1 MRTKRLDLTVT
12 AIRDTPRAGTRG
24 GAANT
29 CPPVTHRPAREPMG
43 NTMLRQ
49 YKNQNSSAHAGN
61 SKQPVRWTMVLSAL
75 LLAGSAAAQS
85 SSATVSQPVLG
96 LVYDAAA
103 QTLHTLTGIPAASQL
118 GGSLGGTPLAAVA
131 ISSQQPYALA
141 LEQGTGA
148 ALLVSLSGRQPL
160 TGVRA
165 GAQLAAVSPRGT
177 AAAVYFNDTGKASIL
192 TGLPDAP
199 QALRDVTLDGSPSV
213 LAVSDDGSSLAAV
226 ISLATN
232 QATVFFYSAAGAGQA
247 LLSDRQFS
255 SLDFVPG
262 GTTPACHG
270 YSKRGV
276 SVSGPPGT
284 SVAHRCPRRFGKR
297 GGGRGFGR
305 WDARLHWHAIGPGG
319 DSRSGG
325 GYPDAALLFLPAG
338 GNLEAA
344 GEGRLSPERN
354 GRRVAL
360 GIGW

>member
-1 MRTKRLDLTVT
+1 
-12 AIRDTPRAGTRG
+12 
-24 GAANT
+24 
-29 CPPVTHRPAREPMG
+29 
-43 NTMLRQ
+43 MLRQ

-262 GTTPACHG
+262 GTTLVMATQSAV
-270 YSKRGV
+270 YLYQ
-276 SVSGPPGT
+276 
-284 SVAHRCPRRFGKR
+284 
-297 GGGRGFGR
+297 GRQGLQLLT
-305 WDARLHWHAIGPGG
+305 DARDGLANVVGAAASADGTRVFIGMQSGQVAIRDLAAATQTLLSCSCQPAGIWRLRGKAVFRLNG
-319 DSRSGG
+319 MGAGSLWVLDG
-325 GYPDAALLFLPAG
+325 DAAAPRILFVATPAG
-338 GNLEAA
+338 GTL
-344 GEGRLSPERN
+344 
-354 GRRVAL
+354 
-360 GIGW
+360 